1 MRGESVLGE
10 SGKDDVGGGERGR
23 GGGGEVKYVSKCAI
37 QQKMTVKDIDPQTQD
52 RQRKEIENR
61 VKEWKVHID
70 YIYNKERRLSRR
82 VGERARRRE
91 GGRRQ
96 R

>member
-1 MRGESVLGE
+1 MRKGT
-10 SGKDDVGGGERGR
+10 KC
-23 GGGGEVKYVSKCAI
+23 VSKCAI

-70 YIYNKERRLSRR
+70 YIYNKERR
-82 VGERARRRE
+82 
-91 GGRRQ
+91 
-96 R
+96 

>member
-1 MRGESVLGE
+1 MMWEESRG
-10 SGKDDVGGGERGR
+10 SGRNRDE
-23 GGGGEVKYVSKCAI
+23 ETVKRVSICAI

-70 YIYNKERRLSRR
+70 YIYNKERR
-82 VGERARRRE
+82 
-91 GGRRQ
+91 
-96 R
+96 